1 MTSTFRVGDKVVH
14 IETGTTGVVVKVYE
28 DGLLVRVG
36 VNDWLRFPMDQWK
49 GEK

>member
-1 MTSTFRVGDKVVH
+1 VSEYAVGSRVVH
-14 IETGTTGVVVKVYE
+14 IPTGQAGVVVKVYE